1 MLLRKGANVC
11 AISKGQQTALHFAA
25 AMGHVD
31 VAAALLDEAAQ
42 QLIVMKDEGNWTA
55 LHHAAE
61 QGSLEIVELLLQV
74 SSCCYRLVVTADNAK
89 WTDGQ
94 ADVMVVIVME
104 LKCFWSVRRLWME
117 AMLA

>member
-11 AISKGQQTALHFAA
+11 AVSKGRQTALHFAA

-42 QLIVMKDEGNWTA
+42 ELLMMKDEGNWTA

-61 QGSLEIVELLLQV
+61 QGSVEIVELLLQV
-74 SSCCYRLVVTADNAK
+74 CGTVC
-89 WTDGQ
+89 
-94 ADVMVVIVME
+94 
-104 LKCFWSVRRLWME
+104 
-117 AMLA
+117 